1 MPRLRS
7 SAGRSIPAA
16 RSTNV
21 WFPQAMTPPS
31 GRWNPAIDIRV
42 VVLPQPDGPSR
53 VTNSLSLTVKLTS
66 SRTLLAPNDLVRCST
81 RISAMA
87 GFPDEACAEQEH
99 DGDDGDLDDGQG
111 GDRPDDAA
119 LPVQEHGDADDLGAR
134 LLEEHHGVVV
144 GQQGDEHQDER
155 GQQRRPQD
163 R

>member
-7 SAGRSIPAA
+7 SAGRSTLAA

-21 WFPQAMTPPS
+21 SSPQAMIPWS
-31 GRWNPAIDIRV
+31 GLWNPAIDIRV

-66 SRTLLAPNDLVRCST
+66 SRTLFVPNDFVRCST
-81 RISAMA
+81 RISGMA

-111 GDRPDDAA
+111 GYRPDDATP
-119 LPVQEHGDADDLGAR
+119 PVLEHGDADDLGSR
-134 LLEEHHGVVV
+134 LLEEHDGVVV

-155 GQQRRPQD
+155 GQQGRPQD